1 MIKELWRDVEKDPP
15 TLEDCPEY
23 HKLRELGESFGPHFQ
38 IHVIF
43 TYCRRIMYG
52 IVSNITDDLSLKW
65 AEYIPFEDR
74 YFTSQYMPTHWIRI
88 EKEDLPVFNGKMP
101 KTQKNFYD

>member
-43 TYCRRIMYG
+43 TYGRNVRYG
-52 IVSNITDDLSLKW
+52 IVSNITDDLSLRW
-65 AEYIPFEDR
+65 AEYHEDDDDDR
-74 YFTSQYMPTHWIRI
+74 YYTVLYIPTHWIRV
-88 EKEDLPVFNGKMP
+88 EEEDLPVWNRKVP
-101 KTQKNFYD
+101 KLQKEF

>member
-23 HKLRELGESFGPHFQ
+23 HKLKKLGESFGPHFQ

-43 TYCRRIMYG
+43 TYCRHIMYG

-65 AEYIPFEDR
+65 AAYEEEEDR
-74 YFTSQYMPTHWIRI
+74 YYSTYYIPTHWIRV
-88 EKEDLPVFNGKMP
+88 EKEDLPVWNRKVP
-101 KTQKNFYD
+101 KLQKEF